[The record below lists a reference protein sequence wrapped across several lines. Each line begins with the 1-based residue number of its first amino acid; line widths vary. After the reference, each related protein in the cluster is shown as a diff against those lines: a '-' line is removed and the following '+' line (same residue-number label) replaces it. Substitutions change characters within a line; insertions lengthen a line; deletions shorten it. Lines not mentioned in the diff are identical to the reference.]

1 VEKNSIAG
9 SSCQELDEIFL
20 SLDSSARSPGDGA
33 EEPPEGGAS
42 LPCLYSNNSI
52 ENSPDFHRTE
62 RIMALCGLLSPHHKR
77 QAEALFLNV
86 SRLAR
91 LAPSLG
97 HLGFLTLTTKDNCVD
112 AKEYGRRWN
121 SFRTNY
127 FTKSPHFRQYLGTFE
142 RQVRGAWHLH
152 LLVVLT
158 GDIRT
163 GVNFDEFD
171 QGRYK
176 TASPYLKSLWRELRI
191 NLVNY
196 GFGRHEL
203 LPIRSNAEG
212 MARYMGKYISKH
224 IGARKEEDKGKR
236 LVTASQ
242 DWVKNSSK
250 FAWNT
255 EGSKEWRRKVK
266 RFAEEYLGI
275 SPKVGFWGL
284 HYALGSNWAFRHL
297 DTIYN
302 IDEVLENQKYN
313 VALKP
318 QEMID
323 EEINGGDLFDYRTG
337 ELLF

>member
-1 VEKNSIAG
+1 MGKNSTAAAP
-9 SSCQELDEIFL
+9 CQDFQELPL
-20 SLDSSARSPGDGA
+20 GAVSSSPVPCAGEG
-33 EEPPEGGAS
+33 EPSAGGAS
-42 LPCLYSNNSI
+42 LPCLYSNNSN
-52 ENSPDFHRTE
+52 ENPLDSLRTE

-91 LAPSLG
+91 IAPSLG
-97 HLGFLTLTTKDNCVD
+97 HLGFLTLTTKDNCTD

-121 SFRTNY
+121 CFRTGY
-127 FTKSPHFRQYLGTFE
+127 FAKSPHFRQYLGTFE
-142 RQVRGAWHLH
+142 RQSRGAWHLH

-163 GVNFDEFD
+163 GVDFDEFA

-176 TASPYLKSLWRELRI
+176 SASPYLRSLWRDLRA

-242 DWVKNSSK
+242 DWIKNSSK

-255 EGSKEWRRKVK
+255 EGAKEWRRKVK
-266 RFAEEYLGI
+266 LFAEHMGIHGDAGLYFKLG
-275 SPKVGFWGL
+275 P
-284 HYALGSNWAFRHL
+284 NWAFKHL
-297 DTIYN
+297 DSIYN
-302 IDEVLENQKYN
+302 IDDIIRKDHGNA
-313 VALKP
+313 ALRP
-318 QEMID
+318 RDLID
-323 EEINGGDLFDYRTG
+323 EEINGGDLFDARTG